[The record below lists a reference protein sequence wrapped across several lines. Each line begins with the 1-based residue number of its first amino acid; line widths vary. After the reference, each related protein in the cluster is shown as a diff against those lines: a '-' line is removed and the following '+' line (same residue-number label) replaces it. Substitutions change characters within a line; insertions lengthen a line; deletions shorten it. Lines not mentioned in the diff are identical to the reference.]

1 MISISTADIN
11 AWIVAFFFPLA
22 RILAL
27 LAAAPPFN
35 NRVLTQR
42 VRIALALAIAMALT
56 PALPPMPPIDPAS
69 GPGLWLLAQQLL
81 IGYAMGFALR
91 IVFAAIDMAGNLIGL
106 QMGLGFATFFDP
118 QSAGQTP
125 VLSEFL
131 NLLALLVFLSINGH
145 LIVLATLA
153 HSFTTLPVALTLPA
167 AGSWLN
173 IANAGAAIF
182 SYGLLLALP
191 LLVALLITNIALGVL
206 TRAAP
211 QLNLFAVGFPV
222 TLALGFAVLV
232 LSFSYLAGPLQR
244 LFEAGLPAML
254 GYFLPPAR

>member
-1 MISISTADIN
+1 MITFSSAELN
-11 AWIVAFFFPLA
+11 AWIAAFFFPLA

-27 LAAAPPFN
+27 LSAAPPFN
-35 NRVLTQR
+35 NRGMPRRIRLALGIA
-42 VRIALALAIAMALT
+42 IALALT
-56 PALPPMPPIDPAS
+56 PALPPMPPIEPAS
-69 GPGLWLLAQQLL
+69 GAGLWILAQQVL
-81 IGYAMGFALR
+81 IGLAMGFALR
-91 IVFAAIDMAGNLIGL
+91 LAFSAIDMAGNLIGM

-153 HSFTTLPVALTLPA
+153 HSFTTLPVALALPA

-173 IANAGAAIF
+173 IANSGMVIF
-182 SYGLLLALP
+182 TYGVLLSLP
-191 LLVALLITNIALGVL
+191 LLVALLITNVALGVL

-211 QLNLFAVGFPV
+211 QLNLFAVGFPL
-222 TLALGFAVLV
+222 TLALGFAVL
-232 LSFSYLAGPLQR
+232 LFSLPYMAAPLQQ
-244 LFEAGLPAML
+244 LFEFALRSML
-254 GYFLPPAR
+254 GYFVPAT